1 MGREV
6 QHTDGFTVH
15 GWMVTEF
22 GLSGGLLTTYAIVHT
37 FSQSEAG
44 IYFGGPGYIA
54 SWLGCTKR
62 SAISYLRALVEM
74 GLIHSEDQNVN
85 GVLYRNYRIV
95 YESEKFSHPMK
106 NFHTPVKNFHPDNN
120 KELSTNVDISIY
132 PPTPKKNFDFRA
144 AMLAAG
150 VTTEVAD
157 AFLKVRKNK
166 RSTNTEIAWKK
177 ISAEIQKSGKTADE
191 CIRTAV
197 EHSWSGFEAEWL
209 EERQR
214 PSAAPRPRKGGSGDL
229 THMLEMGRRLFGNQP
244 PIKPDCDA
252 Q

>member
-1 MGREV
+1 MAREV

-44 IYFGGPGYIA
+44 VYFGGPGYIA
-54 SWLGCTKR
+54 SWLGCGMN
-62 SAISYLRALVEM
+62 SARNYLHQLADK
-74 GLIHSEDQNVN
+74 GLIVAEDQKVN
-85 GVLYRNYRIV
+85 GVLFRNYRVVDPSKIW
-95 YESEKFSHPMK
+95 S
-106 NFHTPVKNFHPDNN
+106 TPPKIGVPLQNLEVDNN
-120 KELSTNVDISIY
+120 NTPNGVYIY
-132 PPTPKKNFDFRA
+132 NPPTPKKNFDFRA

-166 RSTNTEIAWKK
+166 RATNTEIAWKK

-214 PSAAPRPRKGGSGDL
+214 PSSAPRPRKGGSGDL
-229 THMLEMGRRLFGNQP
+229 SAMLEMGRRRFGNMNFNP
-244 PIKPDCDA
+244 VCDE